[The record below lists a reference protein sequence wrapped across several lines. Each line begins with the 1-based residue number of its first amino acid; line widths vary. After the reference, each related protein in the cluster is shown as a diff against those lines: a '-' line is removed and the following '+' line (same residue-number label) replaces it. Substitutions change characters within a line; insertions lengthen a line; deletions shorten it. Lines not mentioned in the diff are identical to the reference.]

1 MFWWLVDFINK
12 KNNGQKYP
20 EIEISNLHL
29 ILISAEYLEMNDLV
43 NYCVKYIS
51 ENINSVIALGE
62 GVNSYK
68 SNIAKKIAKIITIEN
83 LDRIHD

>member
-83 LDRIHD
+83 LDWIHD

>member
-1 MFWWLVDFINK
+1 MDFINK

-20 EIEISNLHL
+20 DIEISNLHL

>member
-1 MFWWLVDFINK
+1 VDFINK

>member
-1 MFWWLVDFINK
+1 M
-12 KNNGQKYP
+12 KYP
-20 EIEISNLHL
+20 EIEIANLHL
-29 ILISAEYLEMNDLV
+29 ILISAEYLEMNDLL

-62 GVNSYK
+62 GVSSYK

-83 LDRIHD
+83 LDRVHD